1 METTTAGAASTVVY
15 ACADHRLKHQGTLV
29 HQTFGEQARRYL
41 VYGGLALYLVDASP
55 APAHGF
61 FEFQLGIARG
71 FGITRVVEVFHGGAA
86 PCAGY
91 LELARR
97 RGLLDS
103 EPSED
108 TVLLELQREAA
119 RAAGSALTGQ
129 GLAYEAWLYQ
139 VDSLRDGHDRGRLLP
154 LFPEG
159 IPPEG

>member
-41 VYGGLALYLVDASP
+41 VYGGLALYLVEGSP

-61 FEFQLGIARG
+61 FEFQLGIARS
-71 FGITRVVEVFHGGAA
+71 FGITRVVEVYHGGAA

-91 LELARR
+91 RELAGR

-103 EPSED
+103 ERSED
-108 TVLLELQREAA
+108 AVLLELQLEAA
-119 RAAGSALTGQ
+119 RTAGSALAEQ

-139 VDSLRDGHDRGRLLP
+139 VDSLRAGHDDGRLLP
-154 LFPEG
+154 LLPEG
-159 IPPEG
+159 SVSEG